1 MSPSSAPFYSN
12 IPNAPLSA
20 SQASSEYP
28 SSPPPGQANDAH
40 NPYSGFGYDGL
51 PSQEEPPAQEANPLN
66 PYADLNTGRPAPHLG
81 QDSAPDAPTPGSSPA
96 VAPFAAHSG
105 GGGFAPPGGA
115 TPPSGPTPPT
125 GPAQPYAGPGTPGG
139 STPSGSATPPAGTTP
154 PGGTMPPGGATPPT
168 GPPPPGGA
176 HIGPPPPEK
185 NTGVR
190 MPKGCLAVLVI
201 LAVVAVL
208 LIGLLVLGFM
218 VGDEDTSTSPVADTE
233 LEEGMCFDSLD
244 SDDGLLH
251 PVDCAESH
259 TFQVSANIG
268 VDGECHRGGDALPS
282 PAADECPD
290 SAPRLSIEADVDWL
304 DYRSL
309 SPSEQTWQDGDRTL
323 TCFIAA

>member
-105 GGGFAPPGGA
+105 GEGYTPGRAGHVPGGAGSAGAGGSPGGAGQSHGGFAPPGGA

-139 STPSGSATPPAGTTP
+139 STPS
-154 PGGTMPPGGATPPT
+154 
-168 GPPPPGGA
+168 
-176 HIGPPPPEK
+176 
-185 NTGVR
+185 
-190 MPKGCLAVLVI
+190 
-201 LAVVAVL
+201 
-208 LIGLLVLGFM
+208 
-218 VGDEDTSTSPVADTE
+218 
-233 LEEGMCFDSLD
+233 
-244 SDDGLLH
+244 
-251 PVDCAESH
+251 
-259 TFQVSANIG
+259 
-268 VDGECHRGGDALPS
+268 
-282 PAADECPD
+282 
-290 SAPRLSIEADVDWL
+290 
-304 DYRSL
+304 
-309 SPSEQTWQDGDRTL
+309 
-323 TCFIAA
+323 